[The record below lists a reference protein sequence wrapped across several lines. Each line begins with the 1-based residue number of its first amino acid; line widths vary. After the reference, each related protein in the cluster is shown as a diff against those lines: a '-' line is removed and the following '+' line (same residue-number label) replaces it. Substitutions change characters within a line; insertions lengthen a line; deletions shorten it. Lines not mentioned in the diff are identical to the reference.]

1 MVCAASVVHL
11 ILALATSGL
20 LGPCSATSITAQTDG
35 DRHSLVIQQQQRQQR
50 AAASSFLRTLEFK
63 HKLRICNAYPFIE
76 SVDVYAGT
84 VKLTPD
90 SIPYK
95 DCHEIQGSVKAG
107 DKLQFQIGGMSAGSF
122 KVSELPRE
130 DAVLVLVIYRHDTVT
145 TAVAF
150 ESHVFANLM
159 NAQIAVL
166 DTYRGEKKG
175 SLRVQDVVNA
185 STTRSEELMFDSV
198 VSVNQGV
205 YEVVL
210 YRNDGSVADK
220 QELIA
225 LNREAYVVVRC
236 GVEAVEENQRYPQ
249 ALMVYPHS
257 DMKVLMGGVCNK
269 QHLLLPFFLAAVCI
283 ASSLLDSLAVL
294 RL

>member
-11 ILALATSGL
+11 ILALATSAL
-20 LGPCSATSITAQTDG
+20 MGPCSATSMAAQTDG
-35 DRHSLVIQQQQRQQR
+35 DRQSLVMQQQQRQQR
-50 AAASSFLRTLEFK
+50 AAASFLRTLEFK

-76 SVDVYAGT
+76 SVDVYAGP
-84 VKLTPD
+84 VKLTPE

-198 VSVNQGV
+198 VSVNQGI

-269 QHLLLPFFLAAVCI
+269 QSLLLPFFLAAVSI
-283 ASSLLDSLAVL
+283 GSSLLDRTAVW

>member
-1 MVCAASVVHL
+1 MVCPAFVVHL

-20 LGPCSATSITAQTDG
+20 MCPCFATSMAAQTDV
-35 DRHSLVIQQQQRQQR
+35 DRQSLVMQQGQSKQS
-50 AAASSFLRTLEFK
+50 AASSFLRTLEFK

-76 SVDVYAGT
+76 SVDVYAGS
-84 VKLTPD
+84 VKLTPG

-130 DAVLVLVIYRHDTVT
+130 DAVLVLVIYRHDTET

-198 VSVNQGV
+198 VSVNQGM

-220 QELIA
+220 QELVA

-257 DMKVLMGGVCNK
+257 DEKVLMGGSCNK
-269 QHLLLPFFLAAVCI
+269 QKLLPFFLVAVSI
-283 ASSLLDSLAVL
+283 ASSLLDRMAVL